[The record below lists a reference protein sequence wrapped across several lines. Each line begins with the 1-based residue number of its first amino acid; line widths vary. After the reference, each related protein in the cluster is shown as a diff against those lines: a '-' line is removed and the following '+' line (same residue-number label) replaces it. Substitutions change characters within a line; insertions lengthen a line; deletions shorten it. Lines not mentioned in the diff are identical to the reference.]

1 MNMLTRTQW
10 IEQFKADLRDYRNA
24 VCDFMMW
31 GNSEEAVAATHS
43 KVVCRVLTL
52 ANRVA
57 DWPTLSEVQTGNLLA
72 DIDAQPAQPARSLA
86 AAVVDA
92 VPFESAA
99 GDTYI
104 NEAAVMDEGGT
115 PLAILGPG
123 GEFTREVR

>member
-1 MNMLTRTQW
+1 MLTRTQW
-10 IEQFKADLRDYRNA
+10 LEQFQDDLRAYR
-24 VCDFMMW
+24 D
-31 GNSEEAVAATHS
+31 AVADMMRKGGENDGSMLAART
-43 KVVCRVLTL
+43 KLQARVTTL
-52 ANRVA
+52 ANRVT

-72 DIDAQPAQPARSLA
+72 DIDATPARPARSLA
-86 AAVVDA
+86 AAVVDP
-92 VPFESAA
+92 VPFESAR